1 MLKHRR
7 PDGYTDKDISWN
19 KLKGYSLVEKEEEL
33 EKGLLTFNASFPS
46 SPLICFKALVLFLL
60 ATDSQEGSGIQRILC
75 HEREMKRY
83 NTLYDS
89 QAVGSVRHSVLPK
102 TNTFTFVPLPARS
115 FLIQSLRKTTGES
128 NAKCF
133 WNHRSQVI
141 LVDYRNVA
149 FGSESIS

>member
-102 TNTFTFVPLPARS
+102 TNYCWRVFHIRPPPSPLLPNPITEENYWRKQCQV
-115 FLIQSLRKTTGES
+115 FLKSQES
-128 NAKCF
+128 GYPCGLQECCL
-133 WNHRSQVI
+133 W
-141 LVDYRNVA
+141 
-149 FGSESIS
+149 